1 MILPPPKNFLALPE
15 KWSDPEQSRVVVL
28 PVPYEETTS
37 FGKGTASGPESI
49 LEASGQVELYDE
61 ELDAEI
67 YTLTRGIATLKPL
80 DTLGSD
86 AVAVE
91 SIKKQVQSLIG
102 KGKTAVCIGGEHTIS
117 VGAAAAHSESYPE
130 LSVLQLDAH
139 SERYPD
145 LSVLQLDAHSDL
157 REEYEGNRYSH
168 ACVMARIYEFNNNIV
183 QVGIR
188 SQCREEADFIRQ
200 KKINTFYAF
209 DLKSGRYGAGR
220 HAFHDAV
227 IGALRK
233 DVYLTIDCD
242 FFDPGLMPAVGTPE
256 PGGFGWHETISF
268 LRSLSQ
274 RRRIV
279 GFDIT
284 ELSPI
289 PGLIHP
295 QFVMAKLIYKLIGY
309 IFSPLHITD

>member
-1 MILPPPKNFLALPE
+1 MLLHPNNFLALPE
-15 KWSDPEQSRVVVL
+15 QWSGPKQSRVIVL
-28 PVPYEETTS
+28 PLPYEQTTS
-37 FGKGTASGPESI
+37 FGKGTASGPGSI

-67 YTLTRGIATLKPL
+67 YTLTGGIATLKPM
-80 DTLGSD
+80 DSGGRD
-86 AVAVE
+86 AIAVE
-91 SIKKQVQSLIG
+91 AIRKQVHDLIG
-102 KGKTAVCIGGEHTIS
+102 ENKTVVCLGGEHTIS
-117 VGAAAAHSESYPE
+117 IGAAQAHS
-130 LSVLQLDAH
+130 QM
-139 SERYPD
+139 YPD

-157 REEYEGNRYSH
+157 RKEYEDNRYSH

-200 KKINTFYAF
+200 NKVDAFYAF
-209 DLKSGRYGAGR
+209 DLRSGRYGSDRYAW
-220 HAFHDAV
+220 HNAV
-227 IGALRK
+227 IGSLGEN
-233 DVYLTIDCD
+233 VYLTIDCD

-256 PGGFGWHETISF
+256 PGGFGWHETVSF
-268 LRSLSQ
+268 LRSLAG

-295 QFVMAKLIYKLIGY
+295 QFVIAKLIYKLIGY
-309 IFSPLHITD
+309 IFSPSHITD

>member
-1 MILPPPKNFLALPE
+1 MILLPPNNFLSLPE
-15 KWSDPEQSRVVVL
+15 EWSGLEQSRVVVL
-28 PVPYEETTS
+28 PVSYEHTTS
-37 FGKGTASGPESI
+37 FGKGTASGPEAI

-67 YTLTRGIATLKPL
+67 YTLTGGIATLTPL
-80 DTLGSD
+80 NPGGND

-91 SIKKQVQSLIG
+91 SIGECVHGLIE
-102 KGKTAVCIGGEHTIS
+102 KDKTVICIGGEHTIS
-117 VGAAAAHSESYPE
+117 IGAARAY
-130 LSVLQLDAH
+130 

-145 LSVLQLDAHSDL
+145 LSILQLDAHSDL
-157 REEYEGNRYSH
+157 RKEYEGNRYSH
-168 ACVMARIYEFNNNIV
+168 ACVMARVYEFNKNIV

-188 SQCREEADFIRQ
+188 SQCREEAGFIRQ
-200 KKINTFYAF
+200 KKINTFYAC
-209 DLKSGRYGAGR
+209 DLKGRRYGSDPYAW
-220 HAFHDAV
+220 HDAV
-227 IGALRK
+227 IGSLREK
-233 DVYLTIDCD
+233 VCLTIDCD
-242 FFDPGLMPAVGTPE
+242 FFDPGLIPAVGTPE

-268 LRSLSQ
+268 LRNLAE

-309 IFSPLHITD
+309 IFFRSHSAD

>member
-1 MILPPPKNFLALPE
+1 MILLPRDNFLALPE
-15 KWSDPEQSRVVVL
+15 EWSGFERSRVVVL
-28 PVPYEETTS
+28 PASYEHTTS

-61 ELDAEI
+61 ELDTDI
-67 YTLTRGIATLKPL
+67 YTSTGGIATLRPI
-80 DTLGSD
+80 DFGGSD

-91 SIKKQVQSLIG
+91 SIRKHVHGLIG
-102 KGKTAVCIGGEHTIS
+102 QDKTVVCIGGEHTIS
-117 VGAAAAHSESYPE
+117 VGPVRAYSG
-130 LSVLQLDAH
+130 
-139 SERYPD
+139 RYPD

-168 ACVMARIYEFNNNIV
+168 ACVMARVYEFNKNIV

-200 KKINTFYAF
+200 KKIATFYAF
-209 DLKSGRYGAGR
+209 DIKSGRYGPD
-220 HAFHDAV
+220 HDSWHDAV
-227 IGALRK
+227 ISSLGEH
-233 DVYLTIDCD
+233 VYLTIDCD
-242 FFDPGLMPAVGTPE
+242 FFDPGIMPAVGTPE
-256 PGGFGWHETISF
+256 PGGFGWHETVSF
-268 LRSLSQ
+268 LRRLAQ

-284 ELSPI
+284 ELAPI

-295 QFVMAKLIYKLIGY
+295 QFIMAKLIYKLIGY
-309 IFSPLHITD
+309 ISFRSPAKD

>member
-1 MILPPPKNFLALPE
+1 MILSPPNNFLALPE
-15 KWSDPEQSRVVVL
+15 QWSGLERSQVVVL
-28 PVPYEETTS
+28 PISYEHTTS

-67 YTLTRGIATLKPL
+67 YMLTGGIATLKPM
-80 DTLGSD
+80 DSCGRD
-86 AVAVE
+86 AIAVE
-91 SIKKQVQSLIG
+91 AIRKQVHDLIG
-102 KGKTAVCIGGEHTIS
+102 ENKTVVCLGGEHTIS
-117 VGAAAAHSESYPE
+117 IGAAQAHS
-130 LSVLQLDAH
+130 QM
-139 SERYPD
+139 YPD

-157 REEYEGNRYSH
+157 RKEYEDNRYSH

-200 KKINTFYAF
+200 NKVDTFYAF
-209 DLKSGRYGAGR
+209 DLRSGRYGSDRYAW
-220 HAFHDAV
+220 HNAV
-227 IGALRK
+227 IGSLGEN
-233 DVYLTIDCD
+233 VYLTIDCD

-256 PGGFGWHETISF
+256 PGGFGWHETVSF
-268 LRSLSQ
+268 LRSLAG

-295 QFVMAKLIYKLIGY
+295 QFVIAKLIYKLIGY
-309 IFSPLHITD
+309 IFSPSHIGD

>member
-1 MILPPPKNFLALPE
+1 VILLPPENFLALPE
-15 KWSDPEQSRVVVL
+15 QWSEFERSRVVVL
-28 PVPYEETTS
+28 PLPYEHTTS
-37 FGKGTASGPESI
+37 FGKGTASGPGAV

-61 ELDAEI
+61 ELDTEI
-67 YTLTRGIATLKPL
+67 YTATDGIATLRPVDFRGK
-80 DTLGSD
+80 D
-86 AVAVE
+86 AAAIE
-91 SIKKQVQSLIG
+91 SIRKQVFGLID
-102 KGKTAVCIGGEHTIS
+102 KGKTVVCIGGEHTIS
-117 VGAAAAHSESYPE
+117 IGPARAF
-130 LSVLQLDAH
+130 

-168 ACVMARIYEFNNNIV
+168 ACVMARIYEFNKNIV

-200 KKINTFYAF
+200 RKIDTFYAF
-209 DLKSGRYGAGR
+209 DLKSRRYGADR
-220 HAFHDAV
+220 YAWHDTV
-227 IGALRK
+227 IGSLSEN
-233 DVYLTIDCD
+233 VYLSIDCD

-256 PGGFGWHETISF
+256 PDGFGWHETVTF
-268 LRSLSQ
+268 LRRLSE
-274 RRRIV
+274 RRKIV

-289 PGLIHP
+289 PGLVHP

-309 IFSPLHITD
+309 IFSRPHSTD

>member
-1 MILPPPKNFLALPE
+1 MILFPPDNFLALPE
-15 KWSDPEQSRVVVL
+15 QWSGLERSRVVVL
-28 PVPYEETTS
+28 PVPYEHTTS
-37 FGKGTASGPESI
+37 YGKGTASGPEAI

-61 ELDAEI
+61 ESDAEI
-67 YTLTRGIATLKPL
+67 YTLTGGIATLKPM
-80 DTLGSD
+80 DTGGND

-91 SIKKQVQSLIG
+91 SIRKQVHGLIG
-102 KGKTAVCIGGEHTIS
+102 EGKTVVCIGGEHTIS
-117 VGAAAAHSESYPE
+117 IGAAR
-130 LSVLQLDAH
+130 AH

-168 ACVMARIYEFNNNIV
+168 ACVMARVYEFNKNIV
-183 QVGIR
+183 QAGIR

-200 KKINTFYAF
+200 KKIHTFYAF
-209 DLKSGRYGAGR
+209 GLRGRRYGADR
-220 HAFHDAV
+220 YAWYDAV
-227 IGALRK
+227 IGPLREN
-233 DVYLTIDCD
+233 VYLTVDCD

-256 PGGFGWHETISF
+256 PGGFGWHETVSF
-268 LRSLSQ
+268 LRRLSEC
-274 RRRIV
+274 RRIV

-309 IFSPLHITD
+309 IFSRG

>member
-1 MILPPPKNFLALPE
+1 MILLPPDNFLALPE
-15 KWSDPEQSRVVVL
+15 QWSGLERSRVVVL
-28 PVPYEETTS
+28 PVPYEHTTS
-37 FGKGTASGPESI
+37 YGKGTASGPEAI

-61 ELDAEI
+61 ESDAEF
-67 YTLTRGIATLKPL
+67 YTLTGGIATLKAMDP
-80 DTLGSD
+80 GGND

-91 SIKKQVQSLIG
+91 SIRKHVQGLIG
-102 KGKTAVCIGGEHTIS
+102 EDKTVVCIGGEHTIS
-117 VGAAAAHSESYPE
+117 IGAAR
-130 LSVLQLDAH
+130 AH

-168 ACVMARIYEFNNNIV
+168 ACVMARVYEFNRNIV
-183 QVGIR
+183 QAGIR

-209 DLKSGRYGAGR
+209 DLKGARYGADR
-220 HAFHDAV
+220 YAWHDAV
-227 IGALRK
+227 IGPLREN
-233 DVYLTIDCD
+233 VYLTIDCD

-256 PGGFGWHETISF
+256 PGGFGWQETVSF
-268 LRSLSQ
+268 LRRLSEC
-274 RRRIV
+274 RRIV

-309 IFSPLHITD
+309 IFSRG

>member
-1 MILPPPKNFLALPE
+1 VILLPPSNFLALPE
-15 KWSDPEQSRVVVL
+15 QWSGLERSRVVVL
-28 PVPYEETTS
+28 PVPYEHTTS

-61 ELDAEI
+61 ELDADI
-67 YTLTRGIATLKPL
+67 YTSTGGIATLKPM
-80 DTLGSD
+80 DPGGND

-91 SIKKQVQSLIG
+91 SIRKQVNRLIG
-102 KGKTAVCIGGEHTIS
+102 DGKTVVCIGGEHTIS
-117 VGAAAAHSESYPE
+117 IGSARAYSE
-130 LSVLQLDAH
+130 L
-139 SERYPD
+139 YPD

-168 ACVMARIYEFNNNIV
+168 ACVMARIYEFNKNIV

-200 KKINTFYAF
+200 KKIAAFYAF
-209 DLKSGRYGAGR
+209 DLKGGRYGLDRYAW
-220 HAFHDAV
+220 HDAV
-227 IGALRK
+227 IGSLREY
-233 DVYLTIDCD
+233 VYLTIDCD
-242 FFDPGLMPAVGTPE
+242 FLDPGLMPAVGTPE

-268 LRSLSQ
+268 LRSLAE

-289 PGLIHP
+289 PGLIYP

-309 IFSPLHITD
+309 IFSGSQKSE

>member
-1 MILPPPKNFLALPE
+1 VILYPPDNFLALPE
-15 KWSDPEQSRVVVL
+15 QWSGLERSRVVVL
-28 PVPYEETTS
+28 PVAYEQTTS
-37 FGKGTASGPESI
+37 FGKGTASGPVSI

-61 ELDAEI
+61 ELDAEM
-67 YTLTRGIATLKPL
+67 YTVTGGIATLKPL
-80 DTLGSD
+80 DLGGND

-91 SIKKQVQSLIG
+91 SIREHVLGLIG
-102 KGKTAVCIGGEHTIS
+102 KDKTVVCIGGEHTIS
-117 VGAAAAHSESYPE
+117 IGAVRAY
-130 LSVLQLDAH
+130 

-168 ACVMARIYEFNNNIV
+168 ACIMARIFEFNKNIV

-188 SQCREEADFIRQ
+188 SQCREEADFMRQ

-209 DLKSGRYGAGR
+209 DLKSGRYGPDHYAW
-220 HAFHDAV
+220 HDAV
-227 IGALRK
+227 IGSLREN
-233 DVYLTIDCD
+233 VYITVDCD

-256 PGGFGWHETISF
+256 PGGFGWHETVSF
-268 LRSLSQ
+268 LRSLAG

-279 GFDIT
+279 GFDIM

-309 IFSPLHITD
+309 IFSRS

>member
-1 MILPPPKNFLALPE
+1 MILLPPDNFLALPE
-15 KWSDPEQSRVVVL
+15 QWSGLERSRVAVL
-28 PVPYEETTS
+28 PVPYEHTTS
-37 FGKGTASGPESI
+37 FGKGTASGPGSI

-67 YTLTRGIATLKPL
+67 YTLTGGIATLKPL
-80 DTLGSD
+80 APGGND

-91 SIKKQVQSLIG
+91 SIRKNVNGLIE
-102 KGKTAVCIGGEHTIS
+102 KDKTVVCIGGEHTIS
-117 VGAAAAHSESYPE
+117 IGSARAY
-130 LSVLQLDAH
+130 
-139 SERYPD
+139 SERYQD

-168 ACVMARIYEFNNNIV
+168 ACVMARVYEFNKNIV
-183 QVGIR
+183 QAGIR

-200 KKINTFYAF
+200 KQIKTFYAF
-209 DLKSGRYGAGR
+209 DLRGRRYSADR
-220 HAFHDAV
+220 YAWHDAV
-227 IGALRK
+227 IGSLREN
-233 DVYLTIDCD
+233 VYLTIDCD

-256 PGGFGWHETISF
+256 PGGFGWQETVSF
-268 LRSLSQ
+268 LRRLSGC
-274 RRRIV
+274 RRIV

-309 IFSPLHITD
+309 IFSRG

>member
-1 MILPPPKNFLALPE
+1 MLLPPDNFLALPE
-15 KWSDPEQSRVVVL
+15 QWSDTEKSRVVVL
-28 PVPYEETTS
+28 PVPYEHTTS
-37 FGKGTASGPESI
+37 FGKGTASGPGSI

-67 YTLTRGIATLKPL
+67 YTLTGGIATLKPT
-80 DTLGSD
+80 DPGGRD

-91 SIKKQVQSLIG
+91 SIRKQVNDLIG
-102 KGKTAVCIGGEHTIS
+102 KDKTVVCIGGEHTIS
-117 VGAAAAHSESYPE
+117 IGAAR
-130 LSVLQLDAH
+130 AH
-139 SERYPD
+139 SERYPN

-188 SQCREEADFIRQ
+188 SQCREEADFIKQ
-200 KKINTFYAF
+200 NKIDTFYAF
-209 DLKSGRYGAGR
+209 NLRSGSYGAEQC
-220 HAFHDAV
+220 AWHDAV
-227 IGALRK
+227 IGALTK
-233 DVYLTIDCD
+233 NVYLTIDCD
-242 FFDPGLMPAVGTPE
+242 FLDPGLMPAVGTPE
-256 PGGFGWHETISF
+256 PGGFGWYETIFF
-268 LRSLSQ
+268 LRTLSK

-309 IFSPLHITD
+309 IFSRSHITD

>member
-1 MILPPPKNFLALPE
+1 VILHPPDNFLALPE
-15 KWSDPEQSRVVVL
+15 QWSGLERARVVVL
-28 PVPYEETTS
+28 PVSYEHTTS

-49 LEASGQVELYDE
+49 LKASGQVELYDE

-67 YTLTRGIATLKPL
+67 YTVTDWIATLKPL
-80 DTLGSD
+80 DLGGND

-91 SIKKQVQSLIG
+91 SIREHVLGLIG
-102 KGKTAVCIGGEHTIS
+102 KGKTVVCIGGEHTIS
-117 VGAAAAHSESYPE
+117 IGAARAY
-130 LSVLQLDAH
+130 

-145 LSVLQLDAHSDL
+145 LSVLQFDAHSDL
-157 REEYEGNRYSH
+157 REEYDGNRYSH
-168 ACVMARIYEFNNNIV
+168 ACVMARMYEFNKNIV

-200 KKINTFYAF
+200 KKINTFYAG
-209 DLKSGRYGAGR
+209 DLRSGQYGSDQYAW
-220 HAFHDAV
+220 HDAV
-227 IGALRK
+227 IGSLREN
-233 DVYLTIDCD
+233 VYLTVDCD

-256 PGGFGWHETISF
+256 PGGFGWHETVSF
-268 LRSLSQ
+268 LRSLAG

-309 IFSPLHITD
+309 IFSCSPITD

>member
-1 MILPPPKNFLALPE
+1 MILLPPDNFLALPE
-15 KWSDPEQSRVVVL
+15 QWSGLERSRVVVL
-28 PVPYEETTS
+28 PVPYEHTTS
-37 FGKGTASGPESI
+37 YGKGTASGPEAI

-61 ELDAEI
+61 ESDAEF
-67 YTLTRGIATLKPL
+67 YTLTGGIATLKAMDP
-80 DTLGSD
+80 GGND

-91 SIKKQVQSLIG
+91 SIRKHVQGLIG
-102 KGKTAVCIGGEHTIS
+102 EDKTVVCIGGEHTIS
-117 VGAAAAHSESYPE
+117 IGAAR
-130 LSVLQLDAH
+130 AH

-168 ACVMARIYEFNNNIV
+168 ACVMARVYEFNKNIV
-183 QVGIR
+183 QAGIR

-209 DLKSGRYGAGR
+209 DLKGARYGADR
-220 HAFHDAV
+220 YAWHDAV
-227 IGALRK
+227 IGPLREN
-233 DVYLTIDCD
+233 VYLTIDCD

-256 PGGFGWHETISF
+256 PGGFGWQETVSF
-268 LRSLSQ
+268 LRRLSEC
-274 RRRIV
+274 RRIV

-309 IFSPLHITD
+309 IFSRG

>member
-1 MILPPPKNFLALPE
+1 MLLHPNNFLALPE
-15 KWSDPEQSRVVVL
+15 QWSGPKQSRVIVL
-28 PVPYEETTS
+28 PVPYEQTTS
-37 FGKGTASGPESI
+37 FGKGTASGPGSI

-67 YTLTRGIATLKPL
+67 YTLTGGIATLKPM
-80 DTLGSD
+80 DSGGRD
-86 AVAVE
+86 AIAVE
-91 SIKKQVQSLIG
+91 AIRKQVHDLIG
-102 KGKTAVCIGGEHTIS
+102 KNKTVVCLGGEHTIS
-117 VGAAAAHSESYPE
+117 IGAAQAHS
-130 LSVLQLDAH
+130 QI
-139 SERYPD
+139 YPD

-157 REEYEGNRYSH
+157 REEYEDNRYSH

-200 KKINTFYAF
+200 NKVDTFYAF
-209 DLKSGRYGAGR
+209 DLRSGRYGSDRYAW
-220 HAFHDAV
+220 HNAV
-227 IGALRK
+227 IGSLGEN
-233 DVYLTIDCD
+233 VYLTIDCD

-256 PGGFGWHETISF
+256 PGGFGWHETVSF
-268 LRSLSQ
+268 LRSLAD

-295 QFVMAKLIYKLIGY
+295 QFVIAKLIYKLIGY
-309 IFSPLHITD
+309 IFSPSHITD

>member
-1 MILPPPKNFLALPE
+1 MILLPPENFLALPE
-15 KWSDPEQSRVVVL
+15 QWSGPERPRVAVL
-28 PVPYEETTS
+28 PIPYEQTTS
-37 FGKGTASGPESI
+37 FGKGTASGPEAI

-61 ELDAEI
+61 ELGAEV
-67 YTLTRGIATLKPL
+67 YTLTGGISTLEPL
-80 DTLGSD
+80 DPGGND
-86 AVAVE
+86 AAAVE
-91 SIKKQVQSLIG
+91 SIREHVHGLIG
-102 KGKTAVCIGGEHTIS
+102 KHKTVVCIGGEHTITIGS
-117 VGAAAAHSESYPE
+117 AR
-130 LSVLQLDAH
+130 AH

-168 ACVMARIYEFNNNIV
+168 ACVMARIYEFNKNIV
-183 QVGIR
+183 QAGIR
-188 SQCREEADFIRQ
+188 SQCKEEADFIRQ

-209 DLKSGRYGAGR
+209 DLKSRRYGSDQYAW
-220 HAFHDAV
+220 HDAV
-227 IGALRK
+227 IGSLSEN
-233 DVYLTIDCD
+233 VYLTIDCD

-256 PGGFGWHETISF
+256 PGGFGWHETVTF
-268 LRSLSQ
+268 LRSLAE

-309 IFSPLHITD
+309 IFPAHVVQTESG